1 MLIGG
6 GKGPSGAPLPGRR
19 PDLQYL
25 KLTCENTDTELPYID
40 LVNEVMESFILYNG
54 PTQWAA
60 HDTGDTTTSQLDA
73 SPQYM
78 LDSTQYG
85 IDGSAPEPWSPQDP
99 PPSAGIT
106 IKEGPY
112 VTLANGC
119 YPFTLPFNQP
129 IAVARTSL
137 GWLGSSRYQVL
148 NTFQTDPAGAA
159 AAIDAEYLQL
169 DPYLYQLLT
178 GNTISGGIPATPA
191 PTAQTLYGNPS
202 ADAYAT
208 WETSVASVP
217 TFLQQ
222 TGIQTTD
229 LIALLQTRFA
239 NPSYPLGPDQ
249 IFFSELPFDYPTL
262 MALVAADF
270 DITPAVLARPTIATD
285 LSDAGIGTGD
295 IEDWWNRNPNLGQV
309 LVIYCPDGSCDTTD
323 ASISQLSGLAS
334 PSSSSTTPPPSP
346 TPPSDPELNRLQA
359 FIRLWR
365 VLGWSMADLDRAFI
379 SLGVSAI
386 TSGTSVFIPPAFIHD
401 LARIGQLQ
409 AALNPTALQVL
420 FALWGD
426 LDPNGEDS
434 LYLQLFAN
442 PAAVPNDPAFA
453 PLPGGL
459 VLQDDARPSASTSPR
474 WWPGC
479 R

>member
-1 MLIGG
+1 MRLLPWSPTYPPKSFSDRFSPALGGPDVAEAIYQRGTFINARSVGTIAALNDVVNGAWASALIGGASASANGGSANGNSAAKEQILQQFPDYADLFGALDPCECDECMSVISPAAYLVDMLQFLKGSTPNQFLPPGTPVPSSGPSPLNADGNTPLDVLIGG

-106 IKEGPY
+106 IKDGPY

-229 LIALLQTRFA
+229 LIALLQT
-239 NPSYPLGPDQ
+239 PS
-249 IFFSELPFDYPTL
+249 SR
-262 MALVAADF
+262 
-270 DITPAVLARPTIATD
+270 TPATHSAPIR
-285 LSDAGIGTGD
+285 
-295 IEDWWNRNPNLGQV
+295 
-309 LVIYCPDGSCDTTD
+309 
-323 ASISQLSGLAS
+323 
-334 PSSSSTTPPPSP
+334 SSSASSRSTTQ
-346 TPPSDPELNRLQA
+346 R
-359 FIRLWR
+359 
-365 VLGWSMADLDRAFI
+365 
-379 SLGVSAI
+379 
-386 TSGTSVFIPPAFIHD
+386 
-401 LARIGQLQ
+401 
-409 AALNPTALQVL
+409 
-420 FALWGD
+420 
-426 LDPNGEDS
+426 
-434 LYLQLFAN
+434 
-442 PAAVPNDPAFA
+442 
-453 PLPGGL
+453 
-459 VLQDDARPSASTSPR
+459 
-474 WWPGC
+474 
-479 R
+479 